1 MNIKGKLIVNPSY
14 NTSNS
19 YNEGIRIN
27 LASNGWANIHF
38 GGAADSTSGSVD
50 GGWLVGRRGAVGSIT
65 GAIGD
70 FTIEE

>member
-1 MNIKGKLIVNPSY
+1 MTIKGKLIVNPSY
-14 NTSNS
+14 DTSNS

-27 LASNGWANIHF
+27 QASNGWANIHF
-38 GGAADSTSGSVD
+38 GGAKDTTSAAADGA
-50 GGWLVGRRGAVGSIT
+50 WLVGRRGAAGGKN